1 MTSSDNSHRRVRM
14 KSDFPEFTGTD
25 LEVYGLYEE
34 GDKPRVPEDNA
45 DILVNRGFA
54 EYLDEGGES

>member
-1 MTSSDNSHRRVRM
+1 M

-25 LEVYGLYEE
+25 LEVYGPYEE

-45 DILVNRGFA
+45 EIMVNRGNA
-54 EYLDEGGES
+54 EYLDEGDES

>member
-1 MTSSDNSHRRVRM
+1 M

-25 LEVYGLYEE
+25 LEVYGPYEE
-34 GDKPRVPEDNA
+34 RDKPRVPEDNA

-54 EYLDEGGES
+54 EYLDEGGDA